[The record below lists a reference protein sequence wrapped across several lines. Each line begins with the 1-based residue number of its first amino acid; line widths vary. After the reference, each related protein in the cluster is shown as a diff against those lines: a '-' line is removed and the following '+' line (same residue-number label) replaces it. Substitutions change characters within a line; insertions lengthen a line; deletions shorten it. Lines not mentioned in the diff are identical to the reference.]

1 VPLPKLP
8 GAENQT
14 PTEEL
19 DQLFTALKKWVE
31 DGTEPGEI
39 IIASRDGTVSY
50 PICIYAK
57 KTAYKGEPKTS
68 PSSYACE

>member
-1 VPLPKLP
+1 M
-8 GAENQT
+8 
-14 PTEEL
+14 
-19 DQLFTALKKWVE
+19 FTALKKWVE